1 MRYLRYLSNS
11 LLVFIWSILTRGHM
25 YLIQSSTSSKNLP
38 WVFFWSF
45 WWKIQS
51 VEFVHDP
58 LFYKCFIWTN
68 FYQSWPQIIIP
79 QSCFPSM
86 RTSLNPTKFRCR
98 DILFNDVTVSSQQ
111 PQVTRRQPQTSIPR
125 RKKIDA
131 ALSFFRRGRD
141 RDKEPSNFFLKFEW
155 KQFFFANGILKG
167 RFLAANWKKMSTHR
181 RRDKT
186 NKTEWMFPKPR
197 HFPENET
204 VHSLPISSSS
214 PVFFVGTGFE
224 PVFRELSPILRC
236 NFWICRNGTNVSK
249 ILCPWFLAT

>member
-1 MRYLRYLSNS
+1 MTHYFANVLSAPISINHDLKLSS
-11 LLVFIWSILTRGHM
+11 LSPAFQVWGPVWTQLNLDAG
-25 YLIQSSTSSKNLP
+25 TSFL
-38 WVFFWSF
+38 
-45 WWKIQS
+45 
-51 VEFVHDP
+51 
-58 LFYKCFIWTN
+58 
-68 FYQSWPQIIIP
+68 
-79 QSCFPSM
+79 M
-86 RTSLNPTKFRCR
+86 TSPYPAK
-98 DILFNDVTVSSQQ
+98 Q
-111 PQVTRRQPQTSIPR
+111 PQVTRQPQTSIPR

-131 ALSFFRRGRD
+131 ALSFFPTRPRSRQ
-141 RDKEPSNFFLKFEW
+141 RAVEIFFLKFEW

-224 PVFRELSPILRC
+224 PVFKELSPILRC
-236 NFWICRNGTNVSK
+236 NFRICRNGTNVSK
-249 ILCPWFLAT
+249 IICPWFLATEFYGHQAK